1 MLTPAGDH
9 ILAIAVHPGGK
20 HFTKIA
26 PDSTLTLSPSAV
38 ATGQE
43 AGLSEAYGLLGDAL
57 YAVSRVA
64 FMSPDQGAESAL
76 WAATARKIAENPA
89 KYQGAY
95 LRQPD
100 DSLGTESNQA
110 KDETLAA
117 NLWELS
123 KRVVKEKIGKE
134 VPY

>member
-1 MLTPAGDH
+1 MLP
-9 ILAIAVHPGGK
+9 L
-20 HFTKIA
+20 
-26 PDSTLTLSPSAV
+26 SAV

-43 AGLSEAYGLLGDAL
+43 AGLSETYGLLGDAI

-76 WAATARKIAENPA
+76 WAATARKIAEDPA

-123 KRVVKEKIGKE
+123 KRVLKEKIGKE